1 MMILLTQEEY
11 NDLLKKSSAV
21 DMLVEEKLEQEK
33 KRILDLLA
41 QSFTEDKRWIIERNP
56 QTYIR
61 DKINEILR

>member
-21 DMLVEEKLEQEK
+21 DVLVEEKLEQEK
-33 KRILDLLA
+33 KRIFDLLA